1 MFVTGQENLSLNAP
15 FLFQIIELCSL
26 LHTSMWKHQ
35 VYNLALGSC
44 ILKRRKEKSVCFL
57 LITVVWGIIC
67 QNTAVSHK
75 LHRHGRGRGRD
86 RGLPYQQ
93 RPASCRGLFPAARRH
108 CWGLNITVVIL
119 TPVRGQGLQDS
130 SKTPGVSQLSD
141 SHIVGGH
148 WEVWWVTGWHGAL
161 LCLFLRVVGTFSQ
174 VLPSSP
180 HPLPS
185 SAGLSPVLVGVL
197 NLIEAERPPVI
208 NGVIIQFPS
217 HLLFFPVITHASHS
231 FVFSFT

>member
-1 MFVTGQENLSLNAP
+1 M
-15 FLFQIIELCSL
+15 
-26 LHTSMWKHQ
+26 
-35 VYNLALGSC
+35 
-44 ILKRRKEKSVCFL
+44 
-57 LITVVWGIIC
+57 
-67 QNTAVSHK
+67 
-75 LHRHGRGRGRD
+75 
-86 RGLPYQQ
+86 
-93 RPASCRGLFPAARRH
+93 
-108 CWGLNITVVIL
+108 
-119 TPVRGQGLQDS
+119 
-130 SKTPGVSQLSD
+130 
-141 SHIVGGH
+141 
-148 WEVWWVTGWHGAL
+148 TGWHGAL

-231 FVFSFT
+231 CVFLYLIEYLELSRPYTKGCHVIFSGLMAFYLISSI